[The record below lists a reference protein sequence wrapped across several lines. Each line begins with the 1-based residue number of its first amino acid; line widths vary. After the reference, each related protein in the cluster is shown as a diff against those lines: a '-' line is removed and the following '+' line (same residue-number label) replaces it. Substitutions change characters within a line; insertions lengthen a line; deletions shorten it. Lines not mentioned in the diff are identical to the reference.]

1 MRYPVF
7 EAQFQRD
14 KKNRLRLYDCL
25 VPYILEH
32 EKIDKVDVELEN
44 GELQATVNEQKERLK
59 QANEELEIIN
69 FKIMQVEDGVDT
81 KTIMQNYVVAKA
93 RLENAEKDLR
103 NLEKKYE
110 RDVTNGTSRIKE
122 L

>member
-1 MRYPVF
+1 M
-7 EAQFQRD
+7 
-14 KKNRLRLYDCL
+14 
-25 VPYILEH
+25 
-32 EKIDKVDVELEN
+32 
-44 GELQATVNEQKERLK
+44 LK

-69 FKIMQVEDGVDT
+69 FKIMQVEEGVDT

-110 RDVTNGTSRIKE
+110 RDVTNGNSRIKE
-122 L
+122 LE